1 MGCPIRS
8 ALVLFW
14 LGVCWCEET
23 CEEASNTRSPG
34 TRTGWGGDR
43 GVGGECC
50 GVGSSWRELA
60 SNLSAVA
67 AERYAQCSVVELQVS
82 FSAGGV
88 RFDRVGCFWAAFGPS
103 SGEARENVFDA
114 SRRAFFRVGIASAL
128 SAIDS
133 DDVGITSI
141 TDVIAKRRRRLL
153 QSMAVDI
160 DYYVF
165 VDSLSNT
172 TLVEVSSTLN
182 TAPLLT
188 SLQSS
193 GLVAVTA
200 VSTAVRALPSPPPS
214 PPPAPSISGSASQN
228 ISANATLTVAEQDPD
243 FSGARVAGL
252 FAGAAA
258 MLFTSVAYQYRQSM
272 FNLFQTRASKPTNT
286 AGGSRKSAFDDK
298 SSNAAEDFI
307 TKACE

>member
-1 MGCPIRS
+1 MPIDRIVNATS
-8 ALVLFW
+8 TLV
-14 LGVCWCEET
+14 GY
-23 CEEASNTRSPG
+23 
-34 TRTGWGGDR
+34 
-43 GVGGECC
+43 
-50 GVGSSWRELA
+50 SS
-60 SNLSAVA
+60 S
-67 AERYAQCSVVELQVS
+67 
-82 FSAGGV
+82 
-88 RFDRVGCFWAAFGPS
+88 D
-103 SGEARENVFDA
+103 FDA

-141 TDVIAKRRRRLL
+141 TDVIAKRRRGLL